1 MTFNIRDVQRR
12 FDRAAAHF
20 DSADFVHDV
29 TRRGLFERLLP
40 LVVEAGT
47 VLDLGCATGAACRPL
62 QKRFRGAH
70 IVSLDLSHRMLSL
83 ATQNRRWFSRV
94 SYVQAD
100 AASLPFQENGFDVV
114 FANLLLPWAND
125 LGVALTEVSR
135 VLRPGGV
142 FVFSTLGPDSLLE
155 LDRAWSDRDPHAHVH
170 RFPDMHDIG
179 DALVQAGLRDP
190 VLDVDRLALRYT
202 DHRKLFT
209 DLTNVGAR
217 NARRDRSPALTGK
230 RRFREMVSALTE
242 PTGDG
247 SVALDLELVYGHCW
261 GGEVKQV
268 ASDFRID
275 AAGIPRR
282 RG

>member
-1 MTFNIRDVQRR
+1 
-12 FDRAAAHF
+12 
-20 DSADFVHDV
+20 
-29 TRRGLFERLLP
+29 
-40 LVVEAGT
+40 
-47 VLDLGCATGAACRPL
+47 
-62 QKRFRGAH
+62 
-70 IVSLDLSHRMLSL
+70 MLSL
-83 ATQNRRWFSRV
+83 AARNRRWFSRV

-100 AASLPFQENGFDVV
+100 AARLPFRDNGFDVV

-142 FVFSTLGPDSLLE
+142 FVFATLGPDSLLE
-155 LDRAWSDRDPHAHVH
+155 LDRAWSGRDAYAHVH
-170 RFPDMHDIG
+170 RFPDMHDVG
-179 DALVQAGLRDP
+179 DALVRAGLRDP

-209 DLTNVGAR
+209 DMTNVGGR

-230 RRFREMVSALTE
+230 RRFREMVSALTG

-261 GGEVKQV
+261 GGEGKQA